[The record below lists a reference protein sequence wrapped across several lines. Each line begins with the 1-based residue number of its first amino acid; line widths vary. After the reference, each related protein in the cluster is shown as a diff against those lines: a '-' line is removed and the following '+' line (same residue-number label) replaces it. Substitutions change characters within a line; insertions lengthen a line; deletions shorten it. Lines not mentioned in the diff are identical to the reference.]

1 MAERS
6 RPTGEQVLAKLSAEG
21 RARLRIYIGAAP
33 GVGKTYSMLEDAHA
47 FRREGLDVV
56 VGFVETYGRADT
68 EAQIRDLEIIP
79 RRSIDYRG
87 VVLEE
92 MDVDAILRR
101 RPQLCVVDE
110 LAHTN
115 VPGSKHDK
123 RYQDVID
130 LLDGG
135 IGVLTA
141 INIQHL
147 ETLNDAVGRVT
158 GIRVRET
165 VPDTFLDRADE
176 VVNVDVTVQELQ
188 SRLRQGKVYK
198 PEKVEQ
204 ALTNFF
210 REANLSTL
218 RELALRAVADEVG
231 DKAASHRQR
240 EGLEP
245 ALIPERVMVC
255 MSSNADADRVL
266 RAGARIAGRLG
277 ARWYAVYVETPREAP
292 GRITPADRDSLQRN
306 IALAESLGATVVR
319 VKADRPADGLI
330 AFAKRE
336 GITHVIFG
344 QTARSRFE
352 ILLKGSTLN
361 RFLEEVR
368 DAAVQ
373 VVPLGE
379 PTEPKTRSLR
389 RSP

>member
-1 MAERS
+1 MPEKN
-6 RPTGEQVLAKLSAEG
+6 RPSGEQLLAQLQAG
-21 RARLRIYIGAAP
+21 TQARLRIYIGAAP

-47 FRREGLDVV
+47 LRREGVDVV
-56 VGFVETYGRADT
+56 IGFVETYGRADT
-68 EAQIRDLEIIP
+68 EAQIGDLEIVP
-79 RRSIDYRG
+79 RRRIEYRG
-87 VVLEE
+87 VTLEE
-92 MDVDAILRR
+92 MDVVAIIRR

-115 VPGSKHDK
+115 VPGSTHEK
-123 RYQDVID
+123 RYLDVLD
-130 LLDGG
+130 LLGAG

-141 INIQHL
+141 VNIQHI

-158 GIRVRET
+158 GVRVRET

-204 ALTNFF
+204 ALGNFF
-210 REANLSTL
+210 KEANLSTL

-231 DKAASHRQR
+231 EKAASRRQR

-255 MSSNADADRVL
+255 MSSSADAPRVL
-266 RAGARIAGRLG
+266 RTGARIARRLG

-292 GRITPADRDSLQRN
+292 ARITPADREALQRS
-306 IALAESLGATVVR
+306 ITLAESLGATVVR

-330 AFAKRE
+330 EFAKRE

-344 QTARSRFE
+344 QTARSRWE

-368 DAAVQ
+368 DATIQ
-373 VVPLGE
+373 VVPLGDA
-379 PTEPKTRSLR
+379 TG
-389 RSP
+389 